1 MKLTKLI
8 INPDVKSGPRPKSV
22 GVNKKIMKK
31 YLSLIVLFGMLAI
44 PAISFGQVY
53 SSTVSK
59 VVNPVIKKYTPPV
72 TTTAKASEP
81 ASALKKNSK
90 YDPLVALLQ
99 AKLTNL
105 GTDPG
110 PVDGINGTKTVNAL
124 KEVQRF
130 FGMKPD
136 GIYGKE
142 SQKLFSILPLNS
154 SLRTTDP
161 VVAIALKKYVK
172 AEFASSTKT
181 TGSTSNTTNSTKL
194 ATIPFTPKGISQVLS
209 KSLSLSGLTQ
219 TSDVTISGTRL
230 TAKPKLLAGGTR
242 MSLYS
247 VLASNNLNVGSAG
260 QANLNTNFSSGTNK
274 ATAVYVCGSINN
286 TSVCVP
292 VSFEVAEAINKGTMT
307 LEQYLA
313 SKSANGGICVQCFL
327 DDNGDLGVITG
338 GETTGPIIP
347 AGPNVVNA
355 ANVVSMCVDY
365 PARGTGNVV
374 YEVTFDKPVNVMY
387 SSGLKLEVVRYYNA
401 PSKKVVA
408 TYAGAP
414 DGTIAGKT
422 IRFHAPAG
430 QLSSIYYEGE
440 GTLKSS
446 AGAKIVVS
454 GTGETVDLS
463 LLTDIFR
470 FSNTCTNAGSSY
482 DVVDTSV
489 ELSPDKLYGGESFD
503 APRLNVSLKFNEAVT
518 PTSGLKLLMNPSD
531 TGGTA
536 VGKLVSSTSG
546 SSDTLTF
553 HFNLSTGSGWS
564 SILGNFGFDPSSG
577 SIKGASG
584 KTMLMNMP
592 SGADSTGGTCAMKYI
607 GQPCLDLVDG
617 KAKYTVYYTRKLDV
631 TNAGNN
637 SIRLK
642 IEPLNPSAP
651 DVIANLTNYDAHHLY
666 FETSA
671 TTNLVSDYTGH
682 YWLQVDPPSRVFT
695 INGTLDS
702 LGLYGGG
709 DADPDMGVSGATCS
723 GDGGGSDTTI
733 TDSCMDFRVNAE
745 NIATLGTGHYRIVFN
760 ETVEVS
766 GIPELWIQKDAT
778 APIVKALFTGYK
790 GADHKTIEF
799 TAQINSGLNAGVDSP
814 FYVGTGTIHLVN
826 NSTIKNATGE
836 NATLTPVSF
845 SGTDLCPPAPIGMCI
860 DYNIGLGVN
869 YRLTFEDPVTIT
881 GNDSDIRV
889 QITKANGTVIYGNFT
904 GQHDGGKVL
913 SFLLAPGT
921 PMTGSANDF
930 VGQASLILSNGAT
943 ITYANGTWVNT
954 NLGMLLT
961 SSQCT
966 APEYQ
971 GLATLDSVL
980 VKEVTEVS
988 STGGYNN
995 GPKKKLHIEFK
1006 FKSSQN
1012 GNPNAYVFGTPAV
1025 YLQKDHT
1032 SEYGARATYVE
1043 GSGTDT
1049 LTFEHESNAQGY
1061 AADKYDLTVYNKL
1074 HMDITPGS
1082 SINTLAQDNMTYWP
1096 SNLSALDND

>member
-1 MKLTKLI
+1 
-8 INPDVKSGPRPKSV
+8 
-22 GVNKKIMKK
+22 MKK

-44 PAISFGQVY
+44 PAVSFGQVY

-59 VVNPVIKKYTPPV
+59 VINNPVIKKYTPPV
-72 TTTAKASEP
+72 NTTVKANEP

-130 FGMKPD
+130 FGLKPD
-136 GIYGKE
+136 GVYGKDA
-142 SQKLFSILPLNS
+142 QKLFSVLPLNS
-154 SLRTTDP
+154 SMRTTDP
-161 VVAIALKKYVK
+161 TVAIALKKYVRSQL
-172 AEFASSTKT
+172 APTSSTA
-181 TGSTSNTTNSTKL
+181 STVTNPTKL

-230 TAKPKLLAGGTR
+230 TAKPKILAGGTR
-242 MSLYS
+242 MALYS
-247 VLASNNLNVGSAG
+247 VSASNNLNVGSVG
-260 QANLNTNFSSGTNK
+260 QANLNTNFASGTGK
-274 ATAVYVCGSINN
+274 ASAVYVCGTINN

-313 SKSANGGICVQCFL
+313 SKSTNGEICVTCFL

-347 AGPNVVNA
+347 TGPNVVNA

-365 PARGTGNVV
+365 PARGTGNVA
-374 YEVTFDKPVNVMY
+374 YEITFDKAVNVMY
-387 SSGLKLEVVRYYNA
+387 SSGLTLEVVRYYNA
-401 PSKKVVA
+401 PSKKVTA

-414 DGTIAGKT
+414 DGTVAGKT
-422 IRFHAPAG
+422 IRFQVPAG
-430 QLSSIYYEGE
+430 QLSSIFYEGE
-440 GTLKSS
+440 ATLKSR

-470 FSNTCTNAGSSY
+470 FSNTCTNTGSSY
-482 DVVDTSV
+482 DIVDTSV
-489 ELSPDKLYGGESFD
+489 ELSPDKLYGVESFD
-503 APRLNVSLKFNEAVT
+503 APRLNVSLKFKEPVT

-546 SSDTLTF
+546 ASDTLTF
-553 HFNLSTGSGWS
+553 HFNLSAGSGWS
-564 SILGNFGFDPSSG
+564 SILGSFGFDPSSG
-577 SIKGASG
+577 SVKGSSG

-642 IEPLNPSAP
+642 IEPLNPAAP
-651 DVIANLTNYDAHHLY
+651 DVIANLTSYDAHHLY

-723 GDGGGSDTTI
+723 GDDGGGTFTV
-733 TDSCMDFRVNAE
+733 TDNCMYFRQFPSGQ
-745 NIATLGTGHYRIVFN
+745 ATGGTGSYRIVFS
-760 ETVEVS
+760 EEVFVT
-766 GIPELWIQKDAT
+766 GLPEIKIQKT
-778 APIVKALFTGYK
+778 PTSPIVTAVFDGYDNAGHTALK
-790 GADHKTIEF
+790 F
-799 TAQINSGLNAGVDSP
+799 TAQIAAGPNVGADSP
-814 FYVGTGTIHLVN
+814 DYEGVATFNMPAGA
-826 NSTIKNATGE
+826 SIKNAAGQ
-836 NATLTPVSF
+836 NAPTAAGTFSF
-845 SGTDLCPPAPIGMCI
+845 GDLCPPTTEMCI
-860 DYNIGLGVN
+860 DFQQGLGIN
-869 YRLTFEDPVTIT
+869 YTVTFPGLIT
-881 GNDSDIRV
+881 VSGNDSDIRMKIV
-889 QITKANGTVIYGNFT
+889 KTNGDIIYGNYT
-904 GQHDGGKVL
+904 GPSANGLGLH
-913 SFLLAPGT
+913 FMLAPGT
-921 PMTGSANDF
+921 QFTSSAGDF
-930 VGQASLILSNGAT
+930 VGTATLLLTNGAT
-943 ITYANGTWVNT
+943 VTTGSGSPVDT
-954 NLGMLLT
+954 NLGVF
-961 SSQCT
+961 T
-966 APEYQ
+966 ATDTCAPNEYK
-971 GLATLDSVL
+971 GLIIVDSVL
-980 VKEVTEVS
+980 VKEVTQVAA
-988 STGGYNN
+988 TGGYNN
-995 GPKKKLHIEFK
+995 GPQKKLQIKIK

-1012 GNPNAYVFGTPAV
+1012 GNPDPYVIGTPAI
-1025 YLQKDHT
+1025 YLQKNETNDL
-1032 SEYGARATYVE
+1032 GARAEYVE
-1043 GSGTDT
+1043 SNGDT
-1049 LTFEHESNAQGY
+1049 LTFEHVSNAQGY
-1061 AADKYDLTVYNKL
+1061 SDDKYDTTVYNHLKL
-1074 HMDITPGS
+1074 DTTGGTIHTRAENGW
-1082 SINTLAQDNMTYWP
+1082 SIFFGNMTWFDT
-1096 SNLSALDND
+1096 N